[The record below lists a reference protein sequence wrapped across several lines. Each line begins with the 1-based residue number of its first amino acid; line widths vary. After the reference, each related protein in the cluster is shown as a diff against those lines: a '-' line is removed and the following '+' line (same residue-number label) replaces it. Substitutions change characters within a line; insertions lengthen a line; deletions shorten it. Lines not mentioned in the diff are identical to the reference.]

1 MGQISHIYDRGWFWF
16 QKNEQTKLLPHRNI
30 IDIVQNKEGTSGT
43 YGDNQ

>member
-1 MGQISHIYDRGWFWF
+1 MVSKEWT
-16 QKNEQTKLLPHRNI
+16 NKLLPHRNI